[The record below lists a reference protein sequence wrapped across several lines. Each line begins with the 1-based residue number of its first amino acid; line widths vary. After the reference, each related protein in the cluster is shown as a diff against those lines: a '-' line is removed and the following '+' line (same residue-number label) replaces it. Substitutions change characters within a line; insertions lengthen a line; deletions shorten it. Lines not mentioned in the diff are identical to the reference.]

1 MALVEPIKR
10 TYIVNNTL
18 NDLSSKEWL
27 KFTKSWSVFHTSQRV
42 TPSKRVTKISHPAS
56 FPEELVESFI
66 GFFTKKGQ
74 WILDPFAGSGSSLIA
89 AKSLDR
95 NSIGLELYPHY
106 YELIKQRLESTEKTN
121 TNHSIINTDARKI
134 LDVFKE
140 NGFPKI
146 DFCITSPPYWNQLVS
161 KPQRKNQYDRKR
173 ARISQN
179 LDTKYGSNSR
189 DLGLIADYE
198 LFLDEQEIIF
208 DKVYEI
214 MKPKSYL
221 VVVTNNVYAQGRLW
235 TLAYDTV
242 KRLSKK
248 WVPKDEKIWCQDYR
262 KLHPFGMFH
271 SYIGNRSHHYCLIFR
286 KES

>member
-1 MALVEPIKR
+1 MTLVEPVKR
-10 TYIVNNTL
+10 AYTPVNTL
-18 NDLSSKEWL
+18 NELTSKEWL
-27 KFTKSWSVFHTSQRV
+27 KFTKSWFVLNPKERG
-42 TPSKRVTKISHPAS
+42 TKIHHPAS
-56 FPEELVESFI
+56 FPEELVEGFI

-89 AKSLDR
+89 AKTLDR
-95 NSIGLELYPHY
+95 NSIGLELYPSY
-106 YELIKQRLESTEKTN
+106 YELTKKRLEEKEKTE
-121 TNHSIINTDARKI
+121 TNHVVVNTDARKI

-140 NGFPKI
+140 KRFPNI

-161 KPQRKNQYDRKR
+161 QSQYKNLDRKR
-173 ARISQN
+173 ARISKT

-198 LFLDEQEIIF
+198 LFLDEQEMIF
-208 DKVYEI
+208 DKVYEV

-221 VVVTNNVYAQGRLW
+221 VVITNNVYTKGRLW
-235 TLAYDTV
+235 SLAYDTM

-262 KLHPFGMFH
+262 KLHPFGMLH
-271 SYIGNRSHHYCLIFR
+271 TYVGNRSHHYCLIFR
-286 KES
+286 KEN

>member
-1 MALVEPIKR
+1 MEAVKRAYTPI
-10 TYIVNNTL
+10 NTI

-27 KFTKSWSVFHTSQRV
+27 KFTKSWFVLNPKERG
-42 TPSKRVTKISHPAS
+42 KKISHPAS

-66 GFFTKKGQ
+66 GFFTKKGH

-95 NSIGLELYPHY
+95 NSIGLELYPHFHALA
-106 YELIKQRLESTEKTN
+106 ETRLEATENSKTN
-121 TNHSIINTDARKI
+121 HFIINADSRKI
-134 LDVFKE
+134 LDIFNEK
-140 NGFPKI
+140 GFPKI

-161 KPQRKNQYDRKR
+161 QSQHKNIDRKR
-173 ARISQN
+173 VRMSKT

-198 LFLDEQEIIF
+198 LFLDEQEMIF

-221 VVVTNNVYAQGRLW
+221 VVITNNVYAQGRLW
-235 TLAYDTV
+235 SLAYDTM

-271 SYIGNRSHHYCLIFR
+271 SYVGNRSHHYCLIFR
-286 KES
+286 KEI